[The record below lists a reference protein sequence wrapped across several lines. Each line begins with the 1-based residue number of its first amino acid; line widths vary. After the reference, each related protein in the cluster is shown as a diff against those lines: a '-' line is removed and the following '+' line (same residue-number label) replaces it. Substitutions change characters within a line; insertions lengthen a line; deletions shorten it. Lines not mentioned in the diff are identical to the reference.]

1 MKQYEG
7 GKKVNNIEH
16 EIQLLHFI
24 VSIIL
29 KDKERTKEAM
39 KGSGLILATMVTKQH
54 EGPIANGKKKLQKF
68 VNWR

>member
-24 VSIIL
+24 VLIL
-29 KDKERTKEAM
+29 NDKEAM
-39 KGSGLILATMVTKQH
+39 EGST
-54 EGPIANGKKKLQKF
+54 
-68 VNWR
+68 